1 MTQLSGAAGITSVND
16 VYKSLS
22 QQAVLAI
29 ILKTTKN

>member
-1 MTQLSGAAGITSVND
+1 MQLSGATGITSVND